1 MSKNKGLVFC
11 FIEQAFHGSITEC
24 RNNQPAYILR
34 VKQCYNLFL
43 EWISTNNAVRYHS
56 PKISLI
62 GQNVSLLK

>member
-34 VKQCYNLFL
+34 VKQCYNLFTRVDFNQQCRAL
-43 EWISTNNAVRYHS
+43 S
-56 PKISLI
+56 
-62 GQNVSLLK
+62 